1 MYTGGGKK
9 NGGVGESFPHLVGGK
24 EKPFI
29 GVSQSLRELGGCGD
43 GVALEGSL
51 WEVGRALWEWYDLH
65 ELRDWRRVLVSEDS
79 TIESHFFQDN
89 LQMFPEHDTE
99 RHSNAL

>member
-1 MYTGGGKK
+1 MSTEGNKRKGGA
-9 NGGVGESFPHLVGGK
+9 GETFPTFGERKREAL
-24 EKPFI
+24 I
-29 GVSQSLRELGGCGD
+29 GVSQSLREVRGWD
-43 GVALEGSL
+43 DEDALEGSV

-79 TIESHFFQDN
+79 TIESHFFQN
-89 LQMFPEHDTE
+89 YLQMFPGHDTE